1 KVFIDPNNRFK
12 LPDDSEKPVIM
23 VGPGTGI
30 APFRSFL
37 QHREAQEA
45 AGKSWLFFGDRNFTT
60 DFLYQS
66 EWLQYHEEGLLTRLD
81 VAFSRDQEEKV
92 YVQHKMLEKGKELF
106 TWLEEGAH
114 FYVCG
119 DKDYMAKDV
128 DNALISIIKAHG
140 NMEEESANNYV
151 KELRKSGRYQVD
163 VY

>member
-1 KVFIDPNNRFK
+1 
-12 LPDDSEKPVIM
+12 M
-23 VGPGTGI
+23 
-30 APFRSFL
+30 
-37 QHREAQEA
+37 
-45 AGKSWLFFGDRNFTT
+45 
-60 DFLYQS
+60 
-66 EWLQYHEEGLLTRLD
+66 TRLD

-128 DNALISIIKAHG
+128 DNALISIIKVHG